1 MDKIEGLRNM
11 TDAKFKKAFDDMIK
25 RLKNMEMEFQSE
37 IIRIDASEDIDTLDG
52 SINNIN

>member
-1 MDKIEGLRNM
+1 ML
-11 TDAKFKKAFDDMIK
+11 TDTKFKKASDDMIK